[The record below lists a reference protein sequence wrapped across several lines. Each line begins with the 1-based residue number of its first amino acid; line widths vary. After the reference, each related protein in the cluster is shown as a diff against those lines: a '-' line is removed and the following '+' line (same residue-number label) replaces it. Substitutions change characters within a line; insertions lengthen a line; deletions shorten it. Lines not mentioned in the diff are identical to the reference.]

1 MKRLVLGTLLLLMTA
16 CNATELVTRNELP
29 NGERPGLVEPASSV
43 VPRENRWG
51 IYRLDLVTQAVELVY
66 SSPIEIAG
74 LRLSENGERFVFSQR
89 GEGGSESTEEIYTL
103 GADGSDLHRITTN
116 DLWDLYPV
124 WSPDSSRIA
133 FLSSRGSGLGIY
145 VMNADGGDERMLLDS
160 SAHEADIDW
169 VGDQI
174 VFTRDSSIWI
184 MKSDGTGVR
193 QITRP
198 PRAGEWGNANLPF
211 GDYDPRI
218 SPDGRKIVY
227 ERLVGDESEHGNY
240 DLFIVDTSGA
250 EQVRLTE
257 SGYSQGLASW
267 SRSGKRIAYIVA
279 AIGQAA
285 AYDLY
290 MTSVDGT
297 ETRDV
302 TPPYFLSGFLC
313 RSVVFSKD
321 DTVIY
326 FVGEWWARD

>member
-1 MKRLVLGTLLLLMTA
+1 MKKLVFGILLLLVAA
-16 CNATELVTRNELP
+16 CNTTEPATHDKLP
-29 NGERPGLVEPASSV
+29 IGERPSQAGSASPV

-51 IYRLDLVTQAVELVY
+51 IYRLDLLTQAIELVY
-66 SSPIEIAG
+66 SSPTEIAG
-74 LRLSENGERFVFSQR
+74 LRLSENGECFVFSQR
-89 GEGGSESTEEIYTL
+89 GEGGSESTEEIYSL
-103 GADGSDLHRITTN
+103 GVDGSDLRRITTN

-124 WSPDSSRIA
+124 WSPDGSRVA

-145 VMNADGGDERMLLDS
+145 VMNADGGGERILLDS

-174 VFTRDSSIWI
+174 AFTRDSSIWVA
-184 MKSDGTGVR
+184 KSDGTGAR
-193 QITRP
+193 QLTSP

-218 SPDGRKIVY
+218 SPDGSKIVF

-240 DLFIVDTSGA
+240 DLFIVDTAGA
-250 EQVRLTE
+250 GEVQLTH

-267 SRSGKRIAYIVA
+267 SRSGKQIAYIIA

-290 MTSVDGT
+290 MTSADGA

-302 TPPYFLSGFLC
+302 TPPYFPSDFLC
-313 RSVVFSKD
+313 RSVVFSRD

-326 FVGEWWARD
+326 FVGEWWAHD